1 MSEHE
6 ASGPTGRASWIGLG
20 ALALVLCCA
29 GPALIAG
36 GALGTIGAALG
47 NPTVI
52 AIGVLLIVT
61 AIAITLRRRAQH
73 VAAKPGDKHS

>member
-1 MSEHE
+1 MSESKP
-6 ASGPTGRASWIGLG
+6 ANSTRGPIAVGIG
-20 ALALVLCCA
+20 AFALVLCCA

-52 AIGVLLIVT
+52 AIGVVLIVT